1 VTATRIASI
10 RTRAER
16 LCDSNYT
23 EYPGYSGRGMAGATA
38 PFACTTEHGPLS
50 HVGAKLLGLS
60 PSMRVDN
67 LGRDFIYYI
76 DAPLDK

>member
-16 LCDSNYT
+16 LCADSFT
-23 EYPGYSGRGMAGATA
+23 EYAGYSGRSMYGATA
-38 PFACTTEHGPLS
+38 PFACTTEHAPLS

-60 PSMRVDN
+60 PSMRVDS